1 MPAIAPRSLGRGTA
15 FQFSCCS
22 HLSTPNSNMAHLGLL
37 CPAEIGHLN
46 TMLPLG
52 QELQR
57 RGHRVTFFGIID
69 AKSKVL
75 AAGLEFRSIGATQF
89 PAGSSEKLFEEL
101 GKLSGLAA
109 LRYTLDWIEKSAL
122 IFLDE
127 GPSVLTDAGIDALLV
142 DQIAPEGGLVA
153 DFLDLPFVTICS
165 ALPFNQE
172 PTIPPFF
179 TTWSYNPAWWAV
191 LRNQLAYE
199 LTNPFGKSMQTL
211 RMNYRKLW
219 KLPPETSPD
228 SQLAVLSHQPAE
240 FEYPRQNLPAYFHF
254 TGPYHNQHSRKPVDF
269 PWDKLNGKPLI
280 YASMG
285 TLQNRLTDVFQTIA
299 TACLGL
305 DAQLVIS
312 LGGASIDSLP
322 ALPGNPLVVSYAP
335 QLALLER
342 ASLAITHAGMNTA
355 LECLTAGV
363 PMVAIPVTN
372 DQPGIAA
379 RIAWIGAGEIVPL
392 TKLTNNRLQSALKL
406 VLDRSS
412 YREHALR
419 LKQAIA
425 ASGGVSRAA
434 NIIEQ
439 AISTRKPVCDR

>member
-1 MPAIAPRSLGRGTA
+1 
-15 FQFSCCS
+15 
-22 HLSTPNSNMAHLGLL
+22 MAHLGLL
-37 CPAEIGHLN
+37 CPAETGHLN

-57 RGHRVTFFGIID
+57 RGHRVTFFGIVD
-69 AKSKVL
+69 AQPKVL
-75 AAGLEFRSIGATQF
+75 TAGLEFHAIGLTQF
-89 PAGSSEKLFEEL
+89 PAGASEKLSEQL

-109 LRYTLDWIEKSAL
+109 LKYTLDWIEKSAL

-127 GPSVLTDAGIDALLV
+127 GPALLTEAGIDALLV

-179 TTWSYNPAWWAV
+179 TTWLYNPAWWAV
-191 LRNQLAYE
+191 WRNQVVYQ

-211 RMNYRKLW
+211 RANYRKLW
-219 KLPPETSPD
+219 KLPPEISPD

-240 FEYPRQNLPAYFHF
+240 FEYPRQYLPDYFHF
-254 TGPYHNQHSRKPVDF
+254 TGPYHNQNSRKQVDF

-285 TLQNRLTDVFQTIA
+285 TLQNQLTDVFEAIA
-299 TACLGL
+299 TACVGL
-305 DAQLVIS
+305 DIQLVIS
-312 LGGASIDSLP
+312 LGGANIDSLP

-342 ASLAITHAGMNTA
+342 AAVAITHAGMNTA
-355 LECLTAGV
+355 LECLTYGV

-379 RIAWIGAGEIVPL
+379 RIAWTGAGEIVPL
-392 TKLTNNRLQSALKL
+392 SKLTGAQLHKVLKL
-406 VLDRSS
+406 VLSQPS
-412 YREHALR
+412 YRHNALR
-419 LKQAIA
+419 LKQSISA
-425 ASGGVSRAA
+425 AGGVTQAA

-439 AISTRKPVCDR
+439 AISTRKPVFSN

>member
-1 MPAIAPRSLGRGTA
+1 M
-15 FQFSCCS
+15 
-22 HLSTPNSNMAHLGLL
+22 
-37 CPAEIGHLN
+37 
-46 TMLPLG
+46 
-52 QELQR
+52 QR
-57 RGHRVTFFGIID
+57 RGHRVTFFGIVD
-69 AKSKVL
+69 ARSKVL
-75 AAGLEFRSIGATQF
+75 AAGLEFCPIGLSQF
-89 PAGSSEKLFEEL
+89 PAGSSEKLFEQL

-127 GPSVLTDAGIDALLV
+127 GPAILSDTGIDALLV

-172 PTIPPFF
+172 PVIPPFF
-179 TTWSYNPAWWAV
+179 TTWIYNPAWWAV
-191 LRNQLAYE
+191 LRNQVVYQ

-211 RMNYRKLW
+211 RSNYRKLW
-219 KLPPETSPD
+219 KLPPEVSPD
-228 SQLAVLSHQPAE
+228 SQLAVLSHQPAD
-240 FEYPRQNLPAYFHF
+240 FEYPRQNLPDYFHF
-254 TGPYHNQHSRKPVDF
+254 TGPYHNQNSRKPVDF
-269 PWDKLNGKPLI
+269 SWDKLTGKPLI

-285 TLQNRLTDVFQTIA
+285 TLQNQLTDVFEAIA
-299 TACLGL
+299 TACVGL

-312 LGGASIDSLP
+312 LGGASTDSLP
-322 ALPGNPLVVSYAP
+322 ELPGNPVVVSYAP

-342 ASLAITHAGMNTA
+342 AAVAITHAGMNTA
-355 LECLTAGV
+355 LECLTYGV

-392 TKLTNNRLQSALKL
+392 SRLTGSELHKVLKL
-406 VLDRSS
+406 VLTQES
-412 YREHALR
+412 YRQNALR

-425 ASGGVSRAA
+425 NSGGVSQAA
-434 NIIEQ
+434 DIIER
-439 AISTRKPVCDR
+439 AISTRKPVLNS

>member
-1 MPAIAPRSLGRGTA
+1 
-15 FQFSCCS
+15 
-22 HLSTPNSNMAHLGLL
+22 MAHLGLL
-37 CPAEIGHLN
+37 CPAETGHLN

-57 RGHRVTFFGIID
+57 RGHRVTFFGIVD
-69 AKSKVL
+69 AEPKVL
-75 AAGLEFRSIGATQF
+75 TAGLEFCAIGLTQF
-89 PAGSSEKLFEEL
+89 PAGASEKLFEQL

-109 LRYTLDWIEKSAL
+109 LRYTLAWIEKSAL

-127 GPSVLTDAGIDALLV
+127 GPAILTEAGIDALLV

-179 TTWSYNPAWWAV
+179 TTWIYNPAWWAV
-191 LRNQLAYE
+191 WRNRVVYQ

-211 RMNYRKLW
+211 RANYRKLW
-219 KLPPETSPD
+219 KLPPEISPD

-240 FEYPRQNLPAYFHF
+240 FEYPRQDLPDYFHF
-254 TGPYHNQHSRKPVDF
+254 TGPYHNQNSRKQVDF

-285 TLQNRLTDVFQTIA
+285 TLQNQLTDVFEAIA
-299 TACLGL
+299 TACIGL
-305 DAQLVIS
+305 DVQLVIS
-312 LGGASIDSLP
+312 LGGASLDSLP

-335 QLALLER
+335 QLALLEQ
-342 ASLAITHAGMNTA
+342 AAVAITHAGMNTA
-355 LECLTAGV
+355 LECLTYGV

-379 RIAWIGAGEIVPL
+379 RIAWTGAGEIVPL
-392 TKLTNNRLQSALKL
+392 SRLTGAQLHKALKL
-406 VLDRSS
+406 VLSQPS
-412 YREHALR
+412 YRQNALR
-419 LKQAIA
+419 LKQSIA
-425 ASGGVSRAA
+425 AAGGVTQAA
-434 NIIEQ
+434 DIIEQ
-439 AISTRKPVCDR
+439 AIFTRKPVFHN